1 MEQKDIIINLEHIS
15 HSFGDKKVLQDI
27 NLYIKKG
34 EFITFLGPSGCGK
47 TTLLRL
53 IAGFLSP
60 DEGVITLEGKDIS
73 ELPPHKRPLNTVF
86 QRYALFPHLDVYDNV
101 AFGLKLQKLP
111 VEEINSR
118 VEKVLKLV
126 SMTDY
131 EDRDVDSLSGGQQQ
145 RIAIAR
151 AIVNRP
157 KVLLLDE
164 PLSALDL
171 KMRKDMQ
178 IELKEMHKKLGITF
192 IYVTHDQEEALTL
205 SDTIVVL
212 NDGRI
217 QQIGTPTDIYNEP
230 QNAFVADFIG
240 DSNILDGVMSCDR
253 KVLFAGHE
261 FDCVDE
267 GFAQNEQV
275 DVVVRPED
283 IYIMNNTEAAQFTA
297 VVKSCTFKGVHYEMF
312 VDSDKGYELCIQ
324 DYNAFEPGSRV
335 GLIIK
340 PFDIQVMHKQRL
352 CNTFEAE
359 VLSENTILMLDEE
372 FECEV
377 SQFQKGDILKVEVAF
392 DKVDLLDD
400 SEEASAQAHVRNI
413 LYKGDHYH
421 LEVKTDRGFTLFVD
435 TNDVWDRND
444 LVGIKILPED
454 MRITKLEA

>member
-53 IAGFLSP
+53 IAGFLTPS
-60 DEGVITLEGKDIS
+60 EGVITLEGKDIS

-111 VEEINSR
+111 VEEIDSR

-178 IELKEMHKKLGITF
+178 IELKEMHKQLGITF

-205 SDTIVVL
+205 SDTIVVF
-212 NDGRI
+212 NDGQI

-230 QNAFVADFIG
+230 KNAFVADFIG
-240 DSNILDGVMSCDR
+240 ESNILDGVMPCDR
-253 KVLFAGHE
+253 RVCFAGHE
-261 FDCVDE
+261 FECVDE
-267 GFAQNEQV
+267 GF
-275 DVVVRPED
+275 
-283 IYIMNNTEAAQFTA
+283 
-297 VVKSCTFKGVHYEMF
+297 
-312 VDSDKGYELCIQ
+312 
-324 DYNAFEPGSRV
+324 EPVSYTH
-335 GLIIK
+335 LTL
-340 PFDIQVMHKQRL
+340 P
-352 CNTFEAE
+352 
-359 VLSENTILMLDEE
+359 TI
-372 FECEV
+372 CSV
-377 SQFQKGDILKVEVAF
+377 
-392 DKVDLLDD
+392 
-400 SEEASAQAHVRNI
+400 
-413 LYKGDHYH
+413 
-421 LEVKTDRGFTLFVD
+421 
-435 TNDVWDRND
+435 
-444 LVGIKILPED
+444 
-454 MRITKLEA
+454 

>member
-131 EDRDVDSLSGGQQQ
+131 EDRNVDSLSGGQQQ

-240 DSNILDGVMSCDR
+240 DSNILDGVMPCDR
-253 KVLFAGHE
+253 KVRFAGHE

-283 IYIMNNTEAAQFTA
+283 IYIMNNTDAAQFTA

-377 SQFQKGDILKVEVAF
+377 SEFQKGDILKVEVAF

>member
-47 TTLLRL
+47 TSLLRL

-131 EDRDVDSLSGGQQQ
+131 EDRNVDSLSGGQQQ

-157 KVLLLDE
+157 KVRLRDE

-205 SDTIVVL
+205 SATIVVL
-212 NDGRI
+212 NDGGI

-240 DSNILDGVMSCDR
+240 DSNILDGVMPCDR

-377 SQFQKGDILKVEVAF
+377 SEFQKGDILKVEVAF